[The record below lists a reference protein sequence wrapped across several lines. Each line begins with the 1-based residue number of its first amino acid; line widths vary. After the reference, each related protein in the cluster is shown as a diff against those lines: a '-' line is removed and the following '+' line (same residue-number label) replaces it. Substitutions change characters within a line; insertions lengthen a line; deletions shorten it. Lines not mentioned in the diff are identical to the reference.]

1 MTGQAGAGGQVGR
14 DDMPLTTPVNLLA
27 MLAYVFWHW
36 PTSGMAR
43 PSYETAMV
51 DFHERLRDAGSPA
64 LLGSRTFRVEGEPW
78 LPDGRGYV
86 DWYLLDGGFASLGVL
101 NELAVS
107 PSLKEVHDR
116 PAYMVEGGAGGV
128 YRLIASGGGGQ
139 PPVTATWLSKPA
151 TIPIWRSLNG
161 CARGASG
168 RVLHSGSASWCSA
181 PRSSSACSRRH
192 CWRFQGIGVPSRR
205 DGPCWVTMREGV
217 VEIGVRLPGCWHG

>member
-1 MTGQAGAGGQVGR
+1 MTGQAGAGWQVGR

-86 DWYLLDGGFASLGVL
+86 DWYLLDGGFASLEVL

-107 PSLKEVHDR
+107 PSLREAHDR
-116 PAYMVEGGAGGV
+116 PAYMLEGGAGGV
-128 YRLIASGGGGQ
+128 YRLIAGGGGGP
-139 PPVTATWLSKPA
+139 PPVAATWLSKPA
-151 TIPIWRSLNG
+151 TIPYPAFPERLRPWSE
-161 CARGASG
+161 
-168 RVLHSGSASWCSA
+168 
-181 PRSSSACSRRH
+181 
-192 CWRFQGIGVPSRR
+192 
-205 DGPCWVTMREGV
+205 REGV
-217 VEIGVRLPGCWHG
+217 ALWQRQLVLGPALEFCLQSQTLLEVPGDWRPLAARWTVLGGHAGRG